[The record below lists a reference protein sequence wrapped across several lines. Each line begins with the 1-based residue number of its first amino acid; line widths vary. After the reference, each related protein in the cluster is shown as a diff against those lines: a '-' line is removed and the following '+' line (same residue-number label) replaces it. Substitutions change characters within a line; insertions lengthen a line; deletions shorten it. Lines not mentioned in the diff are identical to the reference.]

1 MCLIVQTE
9 EAPAE
14 VAPLNN
20 RIALLVWG
28 SNVLKVTMN
37 QSKQLLGEFDDRQV
51 HEFWCVT
58 ILVSKRAV
66 KARQK
71 R

>member
-9 EAPAE
+9 EALAE

-51 HEFWCVT
+51 HEFWFVT